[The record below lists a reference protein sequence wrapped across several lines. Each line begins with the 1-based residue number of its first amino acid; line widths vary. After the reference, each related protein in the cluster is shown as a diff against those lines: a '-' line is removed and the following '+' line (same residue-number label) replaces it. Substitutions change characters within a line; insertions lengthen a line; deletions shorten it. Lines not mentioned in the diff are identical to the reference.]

1 MLQKLLQNIGLSD
14 KEVLV
19 YLQLIETGTGSAF
32 DLSKQTDMPSST
44 IYVMLRNL
52 EQKGLVTRGINKK
65 TAKFYALEP
74 ENLYKYLNS
83 KQTQIINQRQELDR
97 NFSQLTALFQSRQD
111 KPIFKLYT
119 GQDGLQALEQDA
131 NQIDG
136 VVAPILYAFTPLDI
150 MNDLNLTS
158 STADYR
164 LQRKQHLK
172 VIYTHK
178 DGIQNFTDR
187 QLLREARFLPRQQFP
202 FNSGIVI
209 APNHSVRMYSYKN
222 GFIGVW
228 IENLDMANSLK
239 TIFDLC
245 WKNAQKEK

>member
-97 NFSQLTALFQSRQD
+97 NFSQLTALFQSKQEV
-111 KPIFKLYT
+111 PIFKLYT
-119 GQDGLQALEQDA
+119 GPAGLQTLEQDA
-131 NQIDG
+131 DQIDG
-136 VVAPILYAFTPLDI
+136 VVAPILYSFTPLDI
-150 MNDLNLTS
+150 MNNMNLTS
-158 STADYR
+158 STAKHR
-164 LQRKQHLK
+164 LQRRQQLK

-178 DGIQNFTDR
+178 NGIQNFSSSEK
-187 QLLREARFLPRQQFP
+187 LREARFLPREQFP
-202 FNSGIVI
+202 FDSGIVI

-222 GFIGVW
+222 SFIGVW
-228 IENLDMANSLK
+228 IENPDMANSLK
-239 TIFDLC
+239 TIFNLC
-245 WKNAQKEK
+245 WGVAQKEK